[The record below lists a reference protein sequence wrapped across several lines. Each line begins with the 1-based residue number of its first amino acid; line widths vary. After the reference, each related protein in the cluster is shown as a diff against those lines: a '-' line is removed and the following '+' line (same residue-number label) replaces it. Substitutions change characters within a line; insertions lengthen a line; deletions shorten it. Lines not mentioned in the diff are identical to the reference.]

1 LKGRHAYLAAEA
13 VVVPDTPMMEGIA
26 MTEHLQTQT
35 GVASGGDAST
45 KEKAASSAQAGKHAA
60 GEVAQTAVSKAQDVA
75 AETKTQSAN
84 MVGEAWDQL
93 RSHAGEQYRSVV
105 SNLRT
110 VADELSSMEQA
121 GQPSGMA
128 GELVSQAVDRTK
140 QAASWL
146 EARQPE
152 DLLDEV
158 RRFARRRPGA
168 FLLGAL
174 GAGVVAGRLTRA
186 AAAVHS
192 DDNDNAAHDDDN
204 GGDGSARSR
213 PGSGQP
219 DAGGR
224 AFDTPPG
231 AAGRTEQSDVAG
243 VSGPPAS
250 RSGGVL

>member
-1 LKGRHAYLAAEA
+1 
-13 VVVPDTPMMEGIA
+13 MMEGIA
-26 MTEHLQTQT
+26 MTEHLQTPT
-35 GVASGGDAST
+35 GVAGGDDVSR
-45 KEKAASSAQAGKHAA
+45 KETAASSAQAGKHAV

-84 MVGEAWDQL
+84 MVGEAWGQL

-121 GQPSGMA
+121 SQPGGMA
-128 GELVSQAVDRTK
+128 GELVSQAVDRAK

-152 DLLDEV
+152 DLLEEV
-158 RRFARRRPGA
+158 RQFARRRPGA
-168 FLLGAL
+168 FLLAAL
-174 GAGVVAGRLTRA
+174 GAGVVAGRFTRA
-186 AAAVHS
+186 AV
-192 DDNDNAAHDDDN
+192 AAHSDDN

-213 PGSGQP
+213 PGSGRS

-224 AFDTPPG
+224 AVDTPPG
-231 AAGRTEQSDVAG
+231 AAGRTEHSDVAG
-243 VSGPPAS
+243 VSGSPAS
-250 RSGGVL
+250 RGGDVL